1 MKVHNGMRLLTN
13 GFIVGVANI
22 GITGKHNSFNGT
34 NMAMPADALAMA
46 ILADG
51 LGLEPMNVNRGQAWA
66 EERLSDWNFIRGY
79 QYETTDETPGWF
91 DVLYNADVLVSQS
104 DWDRY
109 LDKGLIPAFDSIP
122 VGEDL
127 TEEDSLYA
135 LQLAVGLSSHAL
147 VMFGLAA
154 EHGED
159 DVDLLGIWERVAEK
173 LAFDPATGEADHAG
187 GYMFR
192 YTLDGPIELKLGGSC
207 YFPLA
212 DAIGAS
218 LECVLMANSMSEELH
233 KQGALKCAPA
243 MMQVDGFENISERQ
257 RLQLVNWMADCLT
270 PDGEEPPLLTPENFF
285 KNDTPMGKPIG
296 FEVQPMPFTTDTSEG
311 EAISF
316 LDINDVGIPKP
327 TVTMIPNDI
336 ALSYNLPS
344 SNRENLSEEISQE
357 RGAIREPNVLF
368 KIADALADVEESKGS
383 KFFTLLYGYEEH
395 GDSRA
400 AVELAELILQAYA
413 EETEEENKKGED
425 APEQVEEALN
435 ELGGVIEDIL
445 GTLLGG
451 GVQVQVREV

>member
-1 MKVHNGMRLLTN
+1 
-13 GFIVGVANI
+13 
-22 GITGKHNSFNGT
+22 
-34 NMAMPADALAMA
+34 
-46 ILADG
+46 
-51 LGLEPMNVNRGQAWA
+51 
-66 EERLSDWNFIRGY
+66 
-79 QYETTDETPGWF
+79 
-91 DVLYNADVLVSQS
+91 
-104 DWDRY
+104 
-109 LDKGLIPAFDSIP
+109 
-122 VGEDL
+122 
-127 TEEDSLYA
+127 
-135 LQLAVGLSSHAL
+135 
-147 VMFGLAA
+147 
-154 EHGED
+154 
-159 DVDLLGIWERVAEK
+159 
-173 LAFDPATGEADHAG
+173 
-187 GYMFR
+187 
-192 YTLDGPIELKLGGSC
+192 
-207 YFPLA
+207 
-212 DAIGAS
+212 
-218 LECVLMANSMSEELH
+218 
-233 KQGALKCAPA
+233 
-243 MMQVDGFENISERQ
+243 
-257 RLQLVNWMADCLT
+257 
-270 PDGEEPPLLTPENFF
+270 
-285 KNDTPMGKPIG
+285 
-296 FEVQPMPFTTDTSEG
+296 MPFTTDTSEG